1 MKRYLIAVVLGTLI
15 APPLGATIYGS
26 LMGNPFIIIYP
37 IVLLVAYMVEGIPF
51 IVFGLAGSLLH
62 RSTIRKRGS
71 VTPLSSAGYG
81 LIMGTMCGLIPML
94 IGFNAG
100 YWTLNRSISSF
111 IASGA
116 ITGIVCALLGN
127 RYLNSRD
134 AVNKGLARTGDPR
147 TVRKSAQT

>member
-1 MKRYLIAVVLGTLI
+1 MKRYLIAVAIGTLI

-37 IVLLVAYMVEGIPF
+37 MVLLVAYLVQGIPF
-51 IVFGLAGSLLH
+51 IVFGSVGSLLH
-62 RSTIRKRGS
+62 RNATRRRES

-81 LIMGTMCGLIPML
+81 LIMGTMCGLIPMV
-94 IGFNAG
+94 IGFNADS
-100 YWTLNRSISSF
+100 WTLNRSFSSF

-127 RYLNSRD
+127 RYLNNRNTANK
-134 AVNKGLARTGDPR
+134 AVKVKYPA
-147 TVRKSAQT
+147 AEF